1 MTANCVLTIN
11 LPIEQV
17 FIKAENFEN
26 CVQDALD
33 EALSE
38 QYIMFDECVND
49 NITSD
54 DETEIYNIFNT
65 KGIEYFM
72 KHCKFSMD
80 NLSAIIM
87 GNCIRYIVRIELD
100 ITGIMEGE

>member
-1 MTANCVLTIN
+1 MTVNYGLTID

-17 FIKAENFEN
+17 FIKAENFED

-38 QYIMFDECVND
+38 QYLMFDECVSD
-49 NITSD
+49 NLTSD

-80 NLSAIIM
+80 NLSAIIQ